1 MRTQKSKQK
10 PKRKTVTKAGKP
22 HPKPYETGLD
32 RVAANYQPLT
42 PLSFLERA
50 ARTFPGHTAIIH
62 GKQRIDYATF
72 YARAR
77 RLASALAKKGIRKG
91 DTVAVI
97 LANTPPMLE
106 AHYGVP
112 MLGAVLNALNTRL
125 DAAAIAFMLEHGGAK
140 ILITDREF
148 SATVSDALKLLKKK
162 PLVID
167 YDDREFPQDGARLG
181 KIDYEKFLKSGDPEF
196 AWRMPDDEWDAIA
209 LNYTSGTTGN
219 PKGVVYHHRG
229 AALMCYGNALAGTMV
244 EHPVLLWTL
253 PMFHCNGWC
262 MPWSLSAVAGTHVCL
277 RWVRAGAIFEA
288 LAEHG
293 VTHLCGAPIVMSTL
307 VNASEAERK
316 SFPQKVRF
324 MAAAAPPPESVLA
337 AMADAGFE
345 VVHVYGLTEVYGPAV
360 VNEWHQEW
368 DALDSAGRAAKKAR
382 QGVRYAPLEGLTVLN
397 SKTMKQVAADGETIG
412 EVMMRGNI
420 VMRGYLKN
428 SKASEEAFKG
438 GWFHTGDLGVMYPDG
453 YIQLKD
459 RSKDIIIS
467 GGENISSIEVENAIA
482 KHPAVNFVAVVARPD
497 VKWGEH
503 PCAFVEL
510 RPGKTASDEEIL
522 AFARERLAKFKMPR
536 TVVFTELPKT
546 STGKIQK
553 FVLRERAKSL

>member
-1 MRTQKSKQK
+1 M
-10 PKRKTVTKAGKP
+10 
-22 HPKPYETGLD
+22 PYETGLD
-32 RVAANYQPLT
+32 RVAANHQPLT

-50 ARTFPGHTAIIH
+50 ARTFPDHTAIIH
-62 GKQRIDYATF
+62 GQQRIDYRTF

-91 DTVAVI
+91 DTVAVV

-148 SATVSDALKLLKKK
+148 SATVGEALKLLKKK

-167 YDDREFPQDGARLG
+167 YDDTEFPQSGARLG
-181 KIDYEKFLKSGDPEF
+181 KIDYETFLKSGDPDF
-196 AWRMPDDEWDAIA
+196 SWRMPDDEWDAIA

-277 RWVRAGAIFEA
+277 RWVRAGAIFDA
-288 LAEHG
+288 LAEHR

-307 VNASEAERK
+307 VNAGEAERK

-337 AMADAGFE
+337 AMAEAGFE

-382 QGVRYAPLEGLTVLN
+382 QGVRYAPLEGLTVL
-397 SKTMKQVAADGETIG
+397 SPKTMKPVPADGETIG

-428 SKASEEAFKG
+428 SKATQDAFKG

-482 KHPAVNFVAVVARPD
+482 KHPAVMFVAVVARPD
-497 VKWGEH
+497 SKWGEH
-503 PCAFVEL
+503 PCAFIEL
-510 RPGKTASDEEIL
+510 KPGKSASDAEIL
-522 AFARERLAKFKMPR
+522 DFVRERLAKFKMPR

-553 FVLRERAKSL
+553 FVLRERAKSLT